1 MTIQYKGVREN
12 SSILNEF
19 ENYLELLPNNIR
31 FEYLG
36 MEVEIVPYLS
46 FTSKDVLIF
55 WQELEEGFNDKII
68 FNTLEE
74 FLNEF
79 KIIENA

>member
-12 SSILNEF
+12 NSILNEF
-19 ENYLELLPNNIR
+19 ENYLKLLPNNTR

-46 FTSKDVLIF
+46 FTSKDVLFF

-68 FNTLEE
+68 FNTLEK